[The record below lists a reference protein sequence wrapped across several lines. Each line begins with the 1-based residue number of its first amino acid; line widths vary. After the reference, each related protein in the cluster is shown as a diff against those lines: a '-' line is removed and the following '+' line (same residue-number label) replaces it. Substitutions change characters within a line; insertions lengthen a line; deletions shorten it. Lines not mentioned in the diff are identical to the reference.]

1 MNRNYLILA
10 FTILLTACS
19 APRYSVVPIE
29 QSQQSDTVTIVKDD
43 ATRDIFLDSMQEW
56 CLDTAHKCN
65 VVLDG
70 TPPEESELTLIYVSR
85 WSWDFKT
92 FIADAKIRAYKNSK
106 KVGEVEFV
114 APNNTNPKKWGN
126 DSKRIKVML
135 DLLFGLE
142 SEDGARQRIA
152 SGQM

>member
-1 MNRNYLILA
+1 MRRNYVVFV
-10 FTILLTACS
+10 FTLLLTACS
-19 APRYSVVPIE
+19 APRYSVAPIE
-29 QSQQSDTVTIVKDD
+29 PSEQSDRVTIIRDD

-56 CLDTAHKCN
+56 CLDTAHKCK
-65 VVLDG
+65 VVSDG
-70 TPPEESELTLIYVSR
+70 TPPEDNELTLTYVSR

-92 FIADAKIRAYKNSK
+92 FIADAKVNAYKDRK

-126 DSKRIKVML
+126 DSKRIMMML

-142 SEDGARQRIA
+142 SVTDAQQKIA